1 MKKTLFLFAAA
12 ILDLA
17 TRNPG
22 SDRKSAHAPTFG
34 IPDDKMEVLDTQ
46 KMQLIEDWARRSNV
60 DVIWYRKPT
69 RLVPKPVVAS
79 S

>member
-12 ILDLA
+12 IL
-17 TRNPG
+17 TG
-22 SDRKSAHAPTFG
+22 CAHAPTFG